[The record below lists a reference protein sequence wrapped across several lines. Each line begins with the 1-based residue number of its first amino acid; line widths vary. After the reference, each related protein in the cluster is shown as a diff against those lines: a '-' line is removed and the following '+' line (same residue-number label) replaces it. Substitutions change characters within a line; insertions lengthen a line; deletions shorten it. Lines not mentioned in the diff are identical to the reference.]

1 MATGTSPVSAPSDET
16 KCHSEKSA
24 SASSKIALRLASLD
38 VFRGLVIIVMT
49 YVNYLSEVSDIPG
62 WAKHMPPGID
72 GFTFVDVVLPAFL
85 FIVGVAIP
93 FALQRRM
100 DRGDSTL
107 GLIGRIA
114 GRSASLLFF
123 GVIYVNKHF
132 YSAEATGMAKPLWFL
147 LTLVSSVLLWCD
159 FVQKLS
165 PRQRRWLWLSKIISA
180 IVLAWMLFIFRGQNG
195 ADHVVW
201 LQHSWWDILGKIGW
215 SYLVASLVYLL
226 CRGNSTALMGAIGFM
241 LAIYVGDRHGALKWL
256 EPLRSFMNFGINAGS
271 AAATVTMGMLIG
283 RRLLLRNEKR
293 SSEVPFMLVFGVC
306 LIGAG
311 YLLRPLH
318 GIMKNDGTESYALV
332 TGGIC
337 SLLFAMVFWALD
349 EKGWKNGTGWI
360 GVVGQN
366 ALLAYMMPG
375 LLTRLFDVAGHVSW
389 LWPLGKTG
397 PAGATGC
404 AIMTAAVTLLVWLI
418 TRSGFRLKL

>member
-1 MATGTSPVSAPSDET
+1 MSSVSQPLEKSNAPSKT
-16 KCHSEKSA
+16 VAAAA
-24 SASSKIALRLASLD
+24 SKTSSRLASLD
-38 VFRGLVIIVMT
+38 VYRGMVIIVMT
-49 YVNYLSEVSDIPG
+49 VVNYLSEVSEIPR

-132 YSAEATGMAKPLWFL
+132 YSAEATGMSKPLWFL
-147 LTLVSSVLLWCD
+147 LALVSSIFLWCD
-159 FVQKLS
+159 FVQELS
-165 PRQRRWLWLSKIISA
+165 ARERRCLWCLKILSA
-180 IVLAWMLFIFRGQNG
+180 VVLAWMLFIFRGKNG
-195 ADHVVW
+195 AGHVVW

-215 SYLVASLVYLL
+215 SYLVASIVYLL
-226 CRGNSTALMGAIGFM
+226 CRGNPVALMGAMGFM
-241 LAIYVGDRHGALKWL
+241 LAIYVGDRHGALQWL
-256 EPLRSFMNFGINAGS
+256 EPLRSFMNFGVNAGS
-271 AAATVTMGMLIG
+271 AAATVTMGMLVG
-283 RRLLLRNEKR
+283 RRLLSHHDDRQKNAG
-293 SSEVPFMLVFGVC
+293 FMLLFGVC
-306 LIGAG
+306 LIAAG

-332 TGGIC
+332 AGGIC
-337 SLLFAMVFWALD
+337 SVLFAATYWALD
-349 EKGWKNGTGWI
+349 EKGWRKGSGWM
-360 GVVGQN
+360 GDVGQN

-375 LLTRLFDVAGHVSW
+375 LLTRLFDVAGHVNW
-389 LWPLGKTG
+389 LWPFGKIG
-397 PAGATGC
+397 VPGAVGC
-404 AIMTAAVTLLVWLI
+404 ALLTAVVTLLVWLI